1 MILCIGNTKGGV
13 GKTTLALN
21 LAVARQLAG
30 RDVLLVDGDRQATAS
45 TALAIRAE
53 GPAAPIATAQ
63 YFEGSALRAQVQ
75 LAAQK
80 YDDVIIDVGG
90 RDSSAL
96 RAALSLSDV
105 LLIPFQP
112 RSIDV
117 WALRDISDLLDEIRA
132 IGKELRAYA
141 VLSMADPQGSDN
153 ADAAAALSDYPGIQ
167 MLDAPVVR
175 RKAFANASGLGLGVL
190 EYEPAD
196 PKARAEILH
205 LTALL
210 YP

>member
-21 LAVARQLAG
+21 LAVARQLAQ

-45 TALAIRAE
+45 TALAIRAD

-75 LAAQK
+75 LAEPK

-117 WALRDISDLLDEIRA
+117 WALRDISDLLDEIRN
-132 IGKELRAYA
+132 IGKELKAFA

-153 ADAAAALSDYPGIQ
+153 RDASDALSDYPGIQ

-196 PKARAEILH
+196 TKARAEILH